1 MKCAPG
7 TGATKAIW
15 SGFVELHVGVVAAVL
30 ALALWRFRL
39 DRRRLQAASVPVM
52 SALAQWLLLVTTVLA
67 ALTGVLEFAGPTAAD
82 RWGWLLTSPLLAAPF
97 SQGLLAKLMALLIAG
112 HALAGLRRWLGTG
125 SGNPDSFVVRP

>member
-7 TGATKAIW
+7 TGATRAIW
-15 SGFVELHVGVVAAVL
+15 SGFVELHDGVVAAGL
-30 ALALWRFRL
+30 ALALWRLRL
-39 DRRRLQAASVPVM
+39 DRRCLPAAGVPVM
-52 SALAQWLLLVTTVLA
+52 SAIAQWLLLVTTVLA
-67 ALTGVLEFAGPTAAD
+67 ALTGVLEMAGPTAVD

-97 SQGLLAKLMALLIAG
+97 SHGLLAKLMALLIAG